1 MLWIV
6 ASYIY
11 HWKLLLNTY
20 FSDKCI
26 INIKRNNTEFWTITK
41 PFMFHKDSSANTNI
55 SPLENDVVINDQTAV
70 ASVLNDI
77 FSQYLTSCIVV
88 CGRHG

>member
-1 MLWIV
+1 
-6 ASYIY
+6 
-11 HWKLLLNTY
+11 
-20 FSDKCI
+20 
-26 INIKRNNTEFWTITK
+26 
-41 PFMFHKDSSANTNI
+41 MFHKDPSANTNI
-55 SPLENDVVINDQTAV
+55 SPLENNVVIDDQTAV